1 MYNLEELIQFVGLY
15 SNKMKAKTL
24 KFFMVLIS
32 AGIITACGSSQAKKE
47 DKYFAMT
54 GQDLLAEGDK
64 NLEGAS
70 YEVAV
75 QHYEAIEARFPHTS
89 LAEQAK
95 LNKIYAHYHDR
106 QHAKALTEIQEFI
119 RLYPNH
125 ESVDYLYY
133 MQGLINFD
141 RARSILDKLL
151 PPDRSKVDQNQMR
164 DSLES
169 FMIVVNRYPD
179 GQYAEDAAKRIVYLR
194 NLLAEAE
201 IHKAEFYMERHAYI
215 GAINRAQYVL
225 DNYDATTSISN
236 ALYIQAKAYG
246 KLNLPE
252 LAEKSVS
259 VLRHNFPYDARLP
272 EFGFSNTPNVPAT
285 VVEEVDIAQE

>member
-1 MYNLEELIQFVGLY
+1 
-15 SNKMKAKTL
+15 MKAKTL

-32 AGIITACGSSQAKKE
+32 AGIITACGSSSQAKKE

-64 NLEGAS
+64 NLDGAS
-70 YEVAV
+70 YEIAV

-95 LNKIYAHYHDR
+95 LNKIYAYYHDR
-106 QHAKALTEIQEFI
+106 QHDKALVEIGEFVRI
-119 RLYPNH
+119 YPNH
-125 ESVDYLYY
+125 ESIDYLYY

-151 PPDRSKVDQNQMR
+151 PPDRSKVDQNQMMQ
-164 DSLES
+164 SLES
-169 FMIVVNRYPD
+169 FRVVVERYPD
-179 GQYAEDAAKRIVYLR
+179 GEYAEDSAKRIIYLR

-201 IHKAEFYMERHAYI
+201 IHKAEFYMERHAYV

-225 DNYDATTSISN
+225 DNFDATTSVSN
-236 ALYIQAKAYG
+236 ALYIQAKAYQA
-246 KLNLPE
+246 LNLPE
-252 LAEKSVS
+252 LSQKSID
-259 VLRHNFPYDARLP
+259 VLRHNFPYDARLS
-272 EFGFSNTPNVPAT
+272 EFGYANTPNAS
-285 VVEEVDIAQE
+285 VVVDEEVVKG

>member
-1 MYNLEELIQFVGLY
+1 
-15 SNKMKAKTL
+15 MKAKTL

-32 AGIITACGSSQAKKE
+32 AGIITACGSSSVKKE
-47 DKYFAMT
+47 DKYFVMT

-106 QHAKALTEIQEFI
+106 QHDKALKEIVEFT

-125 ESVDYLYY
+125 ESIDYLFY

-164 DSLES
+164 DSLAS
-169 FMIVVNRYPD
+169 FMTVVEKYPD
-179 GQYAEDAAKRIVYLR
+179 GEYAEDSAKRIIYLR

-201 IHKAEFYMERHAYI
+201 IHKANFYLERHAYV

-225 DNYDATTSISN
+225 DNYDATTSVST
-236 ALYIQAKAYG
+236 ALYIQAKAYQALG
-246 KLNLPE
+246 LPE
-252 LAEKSVS
+252 LSEKVVD
-259 VLRHNFPYDARLP
+259 VLRFNFPYDARLP
-272 EFGFSNTPNVPAT
+272 EFGHANTPRG
-285 VVEEVDIAQE
+285 EMSESE

>member
-1 MYNLEELIQFVGLY
+1 
-15 SNKMKAKTL
+15 MKAKTL

-64 NLEGAS
+64 NLDGAS

-106 QHAKALTEIQEFI
+106 QHGKALTEIQEFI

-125 ESVDYLYY
+125 ESIDYLFY

-169 FMIVVNRYPD
+169 FMAVVNRYPD
-179 GQYAEDAAKRIVYLR
+179 GEYAEDSAKRIVYLR

-215 GAINRAQYVL
+215 GAINRAQFVL
-225 DNYDATTSISN
+225 DNYDATTSVSN
-236 ALYIQAKAYG
+236 ALYIQAKAYQA
-246 KLNLPE
+246 LNLPE
-252 LAEKSVS
+252 LAQKSVL
-259 VLRHNFPYDARLP
+259 VLRHNFPYDARLA
-272 EFGFSNTPNVPAT
+272 EFGLPNTPNAV
-285 VVEEVDIAQE
+285 VVEDIDITEE